1 MSKKYKK
8 LSPLYKKVSDSI
20 ELDEFHYHE
29 MTDRLHVMMHSID
42 THLQQH
48 KVAEVE
54 TELSKHISKA
64 VDHLWKAY
72 QISGSKEFS
81 DSEDKPI
88 SI

>member
-1 MSKKYKK
+1 MRKDTRDK
-8 LSPLYKKVSDSI
+8 P

-48 KVAEVE
+48 PVAEVE
-54 TELSKHISKA
+54 TELSNHITKA

-81 DSEDKPI
+81 DSGDLPNNRE
-88 SI
+88 S